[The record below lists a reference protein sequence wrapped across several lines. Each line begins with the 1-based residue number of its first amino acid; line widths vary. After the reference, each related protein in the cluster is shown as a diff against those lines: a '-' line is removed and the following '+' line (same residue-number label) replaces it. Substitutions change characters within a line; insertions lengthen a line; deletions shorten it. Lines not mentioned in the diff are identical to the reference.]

1 MERINRFNVCNWEK
15 GVRVIISFVFL
26 LSSVLKAL
34 NINSF
39 ALEIRLYI
47 DAYFGELKS
56 VVPDL
61 WGALRIDTIGA
72 IGMCAIEM
80 IMALLAL
87 KRVYKRM
94 ADVGFFLM
102 LSFFVYLTGVNRFFP
117 TIMGSIESCGCFG
130 ELIHFSPLTSFVKSA
145 VLWIVSLVLLFFTF
159 NCNMPWNIRKLFK
172 DKYMYICIVTSL
184 ILPLYSLW
192 FFETLS
198 HWVYVAVYVVLVL
211 FIFCVI
217 LLQVNKLEKT
227 ED

>member
-1 MERINRFNVCNWEK
+1 MERINRLNVCNWEK

-56 VVPDL
+56 VVSDL

-102 LSFFVYLTGVNRFFP
+102 LSFLVYLTGVNRFFP

-130 ELIHFSPLTSFVKSA
+130 ELIHFSPLTSFVKSS

-217 LLQVNKLEKT
+217 LLQVNKPEKT